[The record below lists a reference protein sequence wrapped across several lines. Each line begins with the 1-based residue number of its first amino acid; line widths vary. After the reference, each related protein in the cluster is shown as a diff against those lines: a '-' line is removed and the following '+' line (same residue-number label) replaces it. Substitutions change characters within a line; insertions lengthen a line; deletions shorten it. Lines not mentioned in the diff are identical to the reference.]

1 MNTRT
6 KAQLR
11 QVVAMLEEM
20 YADELKAEKKH
31 KAAGLA
37 AYQKHAAWC
46 AEGIHEALM
55 LLKNKFPAEAIGILE
70 TIVASTP
77 DGDLQP
83 HKRPK
88 TDKPKRTKKSSAC
101 SRGECNHLEHL

>member
-11 QVVAMLEEM
+11 QVVVMLEEM
-20 YADELKAEKKH
+20 YEVELKAEKKH

-55 LLKNKFPAEAIGILE
+55 LLKNKFPTEAIGILE

-77 DGDLQP
+77 DSDLQP
-83 HKRPK
+83 HKRSGA
-88 TDKPKRTKKSSAC
+88 DKSKPAKKSSAC
-101 SRGECNHLEHL
+101 SRGECNHPEHL

>member
-77 DGDLQP
+77 DSDLQP
-83 HKRPK
+83 HKPAK
-88 TDKPKRTKKSSAC
+88 TSKPKLARKSSAC
-101 SRGECNHLEHL
+101 SRGECNHPEHL

>member
-1 MNTRT
+1 MNSRV

-11 QVVAMLEEM
+11 QITATLEDL
-20 YADELKAEKKH
+20 YADELKAKKKH

-83 HKRPK
+83 HRAAESS
-88 TDKPKRTKKSSAC
+88 KPKSAKKSLAC
-101 SRGECNHLEHL
+101 SRGECNHPEHL